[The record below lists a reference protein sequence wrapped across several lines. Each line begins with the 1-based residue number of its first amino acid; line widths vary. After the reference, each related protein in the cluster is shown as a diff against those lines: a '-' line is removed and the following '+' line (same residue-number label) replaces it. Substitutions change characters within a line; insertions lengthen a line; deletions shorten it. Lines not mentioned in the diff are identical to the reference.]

1 MNTPPDFTSFSKKI
15 WGFYCA
21 NKRKFPWRSNPSE
34 YHVFVSEIM
43 LQQTQTNRTISKF
56 EEFIAQFPDFKTLAQ
71 ASFVDVLRVWKGLGY
86 NRRARWIQ
94 QSAQT
99 IYNQHNNKLPPK
111 SADLV
116 KLPGIGPATSCSIV
130 TFAFNAAT
138 IFIETNI
145 RTVFLHEF
153 FKNQENISDKE
164 IIPLIAATVDQE
176 NPREW
181 YYALMDYGV
190 HLKKTHPNPSRNSK
204 HHTKQ
209 SKFKGSDRQMRG
221 RILEALLVH
230 GPSSQQE
237 LAEVC
242 TCEEAR
248 LQKLITAL
256 LHEKLVVEIEINK
269 FSIPKQS

>member
-1 MNTPPDFTSFSKKI
+1 MSTAPDLSSFSKKI
-15 WGFYCA
+15 WEFYCA
-21 NKRKFPWRSNPSE
+21 NKREFPWRSNPSE

-56 EEFIAQFPDFKTLAQ
+56 EEFLAEFPDFKALAL
-71 ASFVDVLRVWKGLGY
+71 ASFIDVLRVWKGLGY

-94 QSAQT
+94 QAAQI
-99 IYNQHNNKLPPK
+99 IYHQHNNKLPSKPT
-111 SADLV
+111 DLV
-116 KLPGIGPATSCSIV
+116 QLPGIGPATSCSIV
-130 TFAFNAAT
+130 TFAFNT
-138 IFIETNI
+138 PTMFIETNI

-153 FKNQENISDKE
+153 FTNQENISDKQ

-190 HLKKTHPNPSRNSK
+190 YLKKTLPNPSRKSK

-209 SKFKGSDRQMRG
+209 SKFEGSDRQMRG
-221 RILEALLVH
+221 RILEALLAY

-237 LAEVC
+237 LAEIC
-242 TCEEAR
+242 ICEEAR
-248 LQKLITAL
+248 LQKLVTAL
-256 LHEKLVVEIEINK
+256 LHEKLVVEIEINR
-269 FSIPKQS
+269 FSISR